1 MSTSRTLISQRL
13 AQLKGEYEEGQKM
26 MADWKSKMANLEKTM
41 LRISGAIQA
50 LEELLEQLSEPA
62 GNVIDGSSRN
72 VA

>member
-26 MADWKSKMANLEKTM
+26 MADWKSKMTNLEKTM

-50 LEELLEQLSEPA
+50 LEELLTQLPEPA
-62 GNVIDGSSRN
+62 GESD
-72 VA
+72 

>member
-26 MADWKSKMANLEKTM
+26 MADWERKMANLEKTM

-50 LEELLEQLSEPA
+50 LEELLTQLPEPA
-62 GNVIDGSSRN
+62 GESD
-72 VA
+72 